1 MAQFEDKIL
10 EALAKYIK
18 MEVGDQV
25 FEGVVTS
32 VDDVDFVADVKLDNQ
47 GGDLFDVR
55 LKAVAGAVKSIEV
68 LPKLGAEVV
77 LVKIVEEEYLIVA
90 CSEIE
95 KYKVSVGDASLT
107 ITNQGFEIKRGNE
120 SLDSILKEIVAQM
133 LKIYAPKDVA
143 GITAITP
150 RINQLFNS
158 N

>member
-1 MAQFEDKIL
+1 MDGLEDKIF
-10 EALAKYIK
+10 EKFAHYIK
-18 MEVGDQV
+18 NQIGDQV

-32 VDDVDFVADVKLDNQ
+32 VDDVDFVADVKLDND

-68 LPKLGAEVV
+68 LPKVGAEVV
-77 LVKIVEEEYLIVA
+77 LVNIVAEEYLIVS

-120 SLDSILKEIVAQM
+120 SLQSILNEIVAQM

-150 RINQLFNS
+150 RIDQLFNS